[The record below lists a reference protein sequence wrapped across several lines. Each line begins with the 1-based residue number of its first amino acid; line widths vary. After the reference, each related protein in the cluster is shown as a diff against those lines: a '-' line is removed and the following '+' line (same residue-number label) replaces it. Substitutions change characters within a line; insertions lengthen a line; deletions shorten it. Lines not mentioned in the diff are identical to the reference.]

1 MRVLLTGATGF
12 IGKHLTAMLV
22 ARDDQ
27 VTVVARNPERARN
40 SLQGC
45 EVIGALPDLSSFD
58 ALVNL
63 AGEPLIGKRWNPE
76 QKQRIKLSRVDT
88 TTSIVEA
95 LKVASPMPRVLVNAS
110 AIGIYGNRGDDLL
123 DEQQP
128 MAQDFIGE
136 VCSAWEA
143 AAQGAQDLGVRT
155 VAIRI
160 GLVLGAGG
168 GAIEKMSLPFKL
180 GLGGPMGSGR
190 QWMSW
195 VHVNDLNR
203 LILHALD
210 QASMQG
216 TYNGTAPH
224 PVTNRE
230 FATTLGKVFKR
241 PALLPTPTFAL
252 RIALGEVAHLLTD
265 SQRCKS
271 DKVLATDFRYD
282 HPHLESALR
291 AILEK

>member
-22 ARDDQ
+22 EREDR
-27 VTVVARNPERARN
+27 VTVVTRNPERGKTT
-40 SLQGC
+40 LPDC
-45 EVIGALPDLSSFD
+45 EVTGALPDLSDFD

-63 AGEPLIGKRWNPE
+63 AGEPLIGKRWNPA
-76 QKQRIKLSRVDT
+76 QKQRIKQSRIET
-88 TTSIVEA
+88 TDRIFEA
-95 LKVASPMPRVLVNAS
+95 LKLASPRPRVLVNAS
-110 AIGIYGNRGDDLL
+110 AIGIYGDRGNDLL

-128 MAQDFIGE
+128 VAQDFIGD
-136 VCSAWEA
+136 VCSAWET
-143 AAQGAQDLGVRT
+143 AAQKAQGLGVRT

-168 GAIEKMSLPFKL
+168 GSIDKMSLPFKL

-195 VHVNDLNR
+195 VHIDDLNR

-210 QASMQG
+210 QDSMQG
-216 TYNGTAPH
+216 AYNGTAPH
-224 PVTNRE
+224 PVTNKQ
-230 FATTLGKVFKR
+230 FAATLGKVLKR
-241 PALLPTPTFAL
+241 PALLPTPAFAL

-265 SQRCKS
+265 SQRCKP
-271 DKVLATDFRYD
+271 DKVLATDFTYD
-282 HPHLESALR
+282 HPHLEGALR
-291 AILEK
+291 AILGK